1 MQLTAVKNTR
11 KSLGLSIITA
21 DVCSPQIKKQYLSVS
36 TTHKALFTRH
46 MDKTEANIRPE
57 VGGLITM
64 RGRKKKLTEAQAYEK
79 QINARFFADS
89 LDGSDVKSPPKVSFT
104 SKEMFEETDKLCQ

>member
-1 MQLTAVKNTR
+1 L
-11 KSLGLSIITA
+11 
-21 DVCSPQIKKQYLSVS
+21 
-36 TTHKALFTRH
+36 
-46 MDKTEANIRPE
+46 DKTEANIRPE

-64 RGRKKKLTEAQAYEK
+64 RGKKKKLTEAQAYEK